1 MRNIT
6 KVVPHRRKREG
17 KTDYKQRLKQLLGS
31 KPRLVARKSLKNIRA
46 QIIVYKPQ
54 GDVVQVAADSNELNK
69 YGWSG
74 SKNNIPAAYLV
85 GLLLGKKA
93 KAKNINDAIF
103 DIGLNI
109 STKGSKLYALLK
121 GALDAG
127 MDIPHSKDNLPTE
140 ERILGK
146 HIELYNKTPVTAL
159 GKKVKENIL
168 KGTYY
173 GKKTRTS

>member
-1 MRNIT
+1 MKKIT

-17 KTDYKQRLKQLLGS
+17 KTDYKQRLKQLLGN
-31 KPRLVARKSLKNIRA
+31 KPRLVARKSLKNMRA
-46 QIIVYKPQ
+46 QIVMYKAE
-54 GDVVQVAADSNELNK
+54 GDEVQVAADSNELSK

-85 GLLLGKKA
+85 GLLVGKKA
-93 KAKNINDAIF
+93 KAKNINNAIF

-109 STKGSKLYALLK
+109 STKGSKLYAVLK

-127 MDIPHSKDNLPTE
+127 IDIPHSKDNLPSE
-140 ERILGK
+140 ERISGK
-146 HIELYNKTPVTAL
+146 HVELYNKTQVIAL

-168 KGTYY
+168 KG
-173 GKKTRTS
+173 K